1 MLHTCRAF
9 VLKTFRH
16 SDKSVVLK
24 AYTAHVGLRTYL
36 VRTGKRGGAALQAL
50 NRVEIVADEH
60 GAREMHQVRDI
71 RVQAPF
77 RRIGPDPLRTT
88 VALFVQEILYRVLRE
103 EAPDPAL
110 FAFIDEALEH
120 LDTAEDVRYFPL
132 LFLLRLSGHL
142 GFLPEAPG
150 PGEDRFDLREG
161 HFIAG
166 GIEHGH
172 TLGPVPSSALAALLP
187 LDLGDVPA
195 RPLPPSLRR
204 ELLDHLLLYYRL
216 HLEGL
221 GELRSPSVLHQVL
234 G

>member
-16 SDKSVVLK
+16 GDKSVVLK
-24 AYTAHVGLRTYL
+24 AYTDHAGLRTYL
-36 VRTGKRGGAALQAL
+36 VRTGKRGTAALQAL

-60 GAREMHQVRDI
+60 TERDMHHARDI
-71 RVQAPF
+71 RVHAPY
-77 RRIGPDPLRTT
+77 RLIGPDPVRTT

-110 FAFIDEALEH
+110 FLFIGETLEH
-120 LDTAEDVRYFPL
+120 LDSADDVRYFPL

-142 GFLPEAPG
+142 GFLPEAPN
-150 PGEDRFDLREG
+150 PGDDRFDLREG
-161 HFIAG
+161 HFTSGWA
-166 GIEHGH
+166 EHGH
-172 TLGPVPSSALAALLP
+172 TMGPVPSGALASLLALE
-187 LDLGDVPA
+187 LGDAPEP
-195 RPLPPSLRR
+195 PLPPPLRR
-204 ELLDHLLLYYRL
+204 ELLDHLLLYYRM

-221 GELRSPSVLHQVL
+221 GELRSPAVLHQVL